1 MYISCSFT
9 VSESSCTLLFE
20 INLANVFCCVI
31 GALFNA
37 LQSAILAF
45 FSYRVADRLWV
56 KTETLE
62 LNHYIEIREEFERVD
77 SILYGDEAQRRV
89 PASEFVFEYNV
100 RGLQKVWERFC
111 RFVRHPIMS
120 QRHADLLVQVR
131 FHDLRVHFLKAND
144 LPLQLMVSDYLKR
157 SLLSVLQQLAHISA
171 VAWLL
176 LTGAIALLYF
186 LMGIVIYVT
195 NDLTKV
201 GVSLTWIYLCSMIF
215 FVLLSL
221 IIYNKMKWIFDRI
234 MRMKLLGQSNV
245 FKSGMSIRKGEK
257 HVQNQSDL
265 FWGGN
270 PNIITVI
277 IQFAQFGFALALSIL
292 LVFWDDINVK
302 NVPVASWVYIVTV
315 FACYAA
321 FVAIMAQVIPRFTLC
336 TNLGQLL
343 NKKHIQE
350 TLGEF
355 YLQEAERKRQ
365 EQLEDQDDDDDYIEM
380 NNADDASAL
389 SKDSPD
395 STTFNPTDSSTRT
408 TTSNTSNQKQE
419 RTAKLADL
427 VQSDTESLRFMVDG
441 DQSLR
446 SRNERSMRRKA
457 VSDGVALMRSMSGK
471 PPKPPIQQRSRVERK
486 KSNSSS
492 DVVFQMQNDEVSKPI
507 HKSSSGPSLNTLSP
521 PFEPIDE
528 HKETPVVPR
537 TSHRRSKTLSSGSAP
552 LPPLNET
559 SSEAVEVAV
568 SVDPLVGSM
577 ATLSHP
583 RDASAAADD
592 RSTDDIPLDDETHHH
607 DHDEEPT
614 YLIDAMKD
622 YFSGPKYPVV
632 SAVFGTLA
640 CFWVVGQRIE
650 ELLLATGAMPDLKN
664 TFQFPLKVSFW
675 WETAYLACFIL
686 SSSFVA
692 LAFGFG
698 RATSNRERTLSLAGF
713 LDVVLAST
721 CLVLLMVAEAQRCYC
736 VEGDNQEDCCPAF
749 GSRTYGGVGSI
760 EPITAIIAFRLLRFW
775 VSKNIIKFL
784 DKFTHWSSKDVPAK
798 KDHHGHGHG
807 HHGHGGDPRE
817 MAVDVWKAALALY
830 PETVEEHGEFSTELL
845 QKMLGVEASVNKSV
859 KAEPKVVQEDEVST
873 VDAFISAD
881 EKSASNAGGSY
892 VPKRVRHKQAMEA
905 NNTFLNIKETP
916 TLTNLSNVSATF
928 GQKITF
934 VRPNAKILRSMRRCD
949 RKLLPLINTWTAVD
963 IVMTKYELVY
973 FEALDIEDPCKS
985 RYNDSDLEVLEAGRK
1000 ALNVTSGGKGV
1011 RLKDIAKGRKVVGH
1025 LAISEIDSVH
1035 VDRVLPHA
1043 DKKHEKSECY
1053 FEKHDE
1059 FWELNQETYIEKGGL
1074 SREAR
1079 WARVKE
1085 DRLMIHSS
1093 HGTLCFRFYS
1103 DLTDMED
1110 HLDRTLTENER
1121 DGKIHK
1127 DLALLWCQSIGRVC
1141 KRAQLRQT
1149 LDHYGESND
1158 EELRDYLRVVDAND
1172 HGNDRMRDRI
1182 HRRASSAVGMLPRL
1196 RRSNSVPSEIE
1207 ASSPVASKRPSLV
1220 RGKTVG
1226 GPVGDQNRTA
1236 EVSAT
1241 TEVAEHVA

>member
-1 MYISCSFT
+1 M
-9 VSESSCTLLFE
+9 L
-20 INLANVFCCVI
+20 
-31 GALFNA
+31 
-37 LQSAILAF
+37 LAF

-77 SILYGDEAQRRV
+77 SILYGDETQRRV

-100 RGLQKVWERFC
+100 QGLRKSWDRFC

-131 FHDLRVHFLKAND
+131 FHDLRVHFLKANG

-157 SLLSVLQQLAHISA
+157 SLLSVLQKLAHISA

-176 LTGAIALLYF
+176 LTGAIALVYF

-234 MRMKLLGQSNV
+234 MRMKLLGQSNA

-257 HVQNQSDL
+257 HVQNQLDL

-315 FACYAA
+315 FVCYAA
-321 FVAIMAQVIPRFTLC
+321 FVAIIAQVIPRYTLC

-343 NKKHIQE
+343 NKKYIQE

-365 EQLEDQDDDDDYIEM
+365 EQLEDQDDDYIEM
-380 NNADDASAL
+380 DNHADDASAL
-389 SKDSPD
+389 SKDSPN

-408 TTSNTSNQKQE
+408 STSNSSNEKQE
-419 RTAKLADL
+419 KRAKLADL
-427 VQSDTESLRFMVDG
+427 VQSDTESLRFLVDG

-446 SRNERSMRRKA
+446 STNDRSMRRKA

-471 PPKPPIQQRSRVERK
+471 PPKPPVQQRSRVERK

-492 DVVFQMQNDEVSKPI
+492 DVVFEMQNDEATKPI
-507 HKSSSGPSLNTLSP
+507 HKSSSGPSLNTLSQ

-528 HKETPVVPR
+528 HKVTPVAPPA
-537 TSHRRSKTLSSGSAP
+537 SHRRSKTLSSGTAP

-559 SSEAVEVAV
+559 STEVVEVAV

-577 ATLSHP
+577 ATLSYP
-583 RDASAAADD
+583 QEPSGADD
-592 RSTDDIPLDDETHHH
+592 KSTGDKSTDDIPLGDEMYHHF
-607 DHDEEPT
+607 DEEPT
-614 YLIDAMKD
+614 YLFDAMKD

-632 SAVFGTLA
+632 SAVFGTLV

-650 ELLLATGAMPDLKN
+650 ELLLATGALPDLKN
-664 TFQFPLKVSFW
+664 TFQFPLNVSFW
-675 WETAYLACFIL
+675 WETAFLACFIL
-686 SSSFVA
+686 VSSFVA

-698 RATSNRERTLSLAGF
+698 RATSNHERTLSLAGF

-721 CLVLLMVAEAQRCYC
+721 CLALLMIAEAQRCYC
-736 VEGDNQEDCCPAF
+736 VEGDNQDDCCPKF

-760 EPITAIIAFRLLRFW
+760 EPITSIIVFRLFRFW
-775 VSKNIIKFL
+775 VSKKVIRFL
-784 DKFTHWSSKDVPAK
+784 DKYAKWSSKDVHAK
-798 KDHHGHGHG
+798 KDHHDHGHG
-807 HHGHGGDPRE
+807 DHGHGGDPRE
-817 MAVDVWKAALALY
+817 LAVDVWKAALALY

-845 QKMLGVEASVNKSV
+845 QKMLGVDASVNEPV
-859 KAEPKVVQEDEVST
+859 KTEPKMVQGDEVST
-873 VDAFISAD
+873 VDALVSAD
-881 EKSASNAGGSY
+881 ERSTCKAGGSY
-892 VPKRVRHKQAMEA
+892 VPKRVRHKQAMESA
-905 NNTFLNIKETP
+905 NTSLSIKETP
-916 TLTNLSNVSATF
+916 LPSNLSNVSATF

-963 IVMTKYELVY
+963 IVMTKV
-973 FEALDIEDPCKS
+973 
-985 RYNDSDLEVLEAGRK
+985 
-1000 ALNVTSGGKGV
+1000 
-1011 RLKDIAKGRKVVGH
+1011 
-1025 LAISEIDSVH
+1025 
-1035 VDRVLPHA
+1035 
-1043 DKKHEKSECY
+1043 
-1053 FEKHDE
+1053 
-1059 FWELNQETYIEKGGL
+1059 
-1074 SREAR
+1074 
-1079 WARVKE
+1079 
-1085 DRLMIHSS
+1085 
-1093 HGTLCFRFYS
+1093 
-1103 DLTDMED
+1103 
-1110 HLDRTLTENER
+1110 
-1121 DGKIHK
+1121 
-1127 DLALLWCQSIGRVC
+1127 
-1141 KRAQLRQT
+1141 
-1149 LDHYGESND
+1149 
-1158 EELRDYLRVVDAND
+1158 
-1172 HGNDRMRDRI
+1172 
-1182 HRRASSAVGMLPRL
+1182 
-1196 RRSNSVPSEIE
+1196 
-1207 ASSPVASKRPSLV
+1207 
-1220 RGKTVG
+1220 
-1226 GPVGDQNRTA
+1226 
-1236 EVSAT
+1236 
-1241 TEVAEHVA
+1241 